1 MQGYW
6 IDDAG
11 TYRITTD
18 EGITAWDEALKAD
31 NSIDCRLEA
40 DIVLPDAH
48 DGGSNWK
55 PIGGDEFIYTGT
67 FDGNGHTISNIR
79 VSEMVNF
86 NAGFIGRLG
95 TSGTIKNLTIENSSI
110 EGIMDIGA
118 FVGTNFGT
126 ISNCIM
132 GIGCTVIGNRA
143 GDTGGIA
150 GFNSGGT
157 IDDCHL
163 LSGSVV
169 MGMTESRVGGI
180 TAYNN
185 AGTISNC
192 SMERGSTVSGKK
204 VVGGIAGVE
213 MAGNVTA
220 CYALGTVVGR
230 KNESARSRPPEL
242 RCHIGGIC
250 GSISYSTML
259 SCYSDCS
266 FTGETDV

>member
-1 MQGYW
+1 
-6 IDDAG
+6 
-11 TYRITTD
+11 
-18 EGITAWDEALKAD
+18 
-31 NSIDCRLEA
+31 
-40 DIVLPDAH
+40 
-48 DGGSNWK
+48 
-55 PIGGDEFIYTGT
+55 
-67 FDGNGHTISNIR
+67 
-79 VSEMVNF
+79 MVNF

-110 EGIMDIGA
+110 KGIIDIDA
-118 FVGTNFGT
+118 FVANNRAA
-126 ISNCIM
+126 ISNCTL
-132 GIGCTVIGNRA
+132 GTGCTVIGNKTGDA
-143 GDTGGIA
+143 GDIT